1 MQVAH
6 IFGDYEME
14 DCKLDKGECLVM
26 DDHQAAKFL
35 GMSVHTLRKHRTQGV
50 GARYCKLGRLVKY
63 RLADLEA
70 YIEKSAVA
78 R

>member
-1 MQVAH
+1 
-6 IFGDYEME
+6 ME
-14 DCKLDKGECLVM
+14 KMIAAISPLVM
-26 DDHQAAKFL
+26 TDVEAAQFL
-35 GMSVHTLRKHRTQGV
+35 GMSVHTLRKHRTLGV

-63 RLADLEA
+63 RLADLQD

>member
-1 MQVAH
+1 
-6 IFGDYEME
+6 ME
-14 DCKLDKGECLVM
+14 NETGSTKPLVM

-35 GMSVHTLRKHRTQGV
+35 GMSVHTLRKHRSQGV
-50 GARYCKLGRLVKY
+50 GAKYCKLGRLVKY
-63 RLADLEA
+63 RLVDLED